1 MKYTIAPEG
10 VLSLCVGA
18 KFSSTF
24 IALQHLLTVIPYR
37 ALT

>member
-1 MKYTIAPEG
+1 MKYSIAPEG
-10 VLSLCVGA
+10 VLSLCIGT

-24 IALQHLLTVIPYR
+24 IALQQLLIVIPYR